1 MMYDTTPDKLA
12 TTLPRSPKSVIAAK
26 PVNLALQGGGS
37 HGAFTWGVLDA
48 LLESGEIDFTSVS
61 GTSAGAMN
69 AVVMSYGLTV
79 GMTEG
84 REAALN
90 KAREVL
96 ENFWRQVSVAAGN
109 TTFQSPILSSPIF
122 NNPLTEWAKAQSSH
136 FDLFTR
142 MISPYQFNPLNI
154 NPLRTVLERTVDFE
168 LLRKKCPI
176 DLHICATHIKSG
188 KARIFTNKEINADT
202 VMASACL
209 PFLFQ
214 AVEIEGEHYWDGGY
228 TGNPPLFPLFT
239 NKESMDILLVQ
250 ISPLSREDIPSSV
263 AEIVDRANEISFNM
277 PLLAEL
283 RAINFVVRQ
292 LEQKNLPRETYRSI
306 RMHVIEAAK
315 TMQSYS
321 ADSKLKTDW
330 SFLCEL
336 RDLGRETAKNWLKK
350 HRDNLGVISTMD
362 IAKHLR

>member
-1 MMYDTTPDKLA
+1 MMYDTTPEKSA
-12 TTLPRSPKSVIAAK
+12 NKFTKSVNSSVKVK

-48 LLESGEIDFTSVS
+48 LLESGEIDFMSIS

-79 GMTEG
+79 GMVEG
-84 REAALN
+84 RDAALN

-96 ENFWRQVSVAAGN
+96 ETFWRQVSVAAGN

-122 NNPLTEWAKAQSSH
+122 NNPLTEWAKAQSNH

-168 LLRKKCPI
+168 LLRNQCPI

-188 KARIFTNKEINADT
+188 KAKIFKNKDLSADAI
-202 VMASACL
+202 MASACL

-214 AVEIEGEHYWDGGY
+214 AVEIEGEYYWDGGY
-228 TGNPPLFPLFT
+228 TGNPPLFPLFK
-239 NKESMDILLVQ
+239 NNESLDILLVQ
-250 ISPLSREDIPSSV
+250 ISPLSREDIPGTV
-263 AEIVDRANEISFNM
+263 AEIVDRANEVSFNM

-283 RAINFVVRQ
+283 RAIHFVVRQ
-292 LEQKNLPRETYRSI
+292 LEQKNLPTETYRSI

-315 TMQSYS
+315 AMQSYS

-330 SFLCEL
+330 PFLCEL
-336 RDLGRETAKNWLKK
+336 RDLGRETAKSWMKK
-350 HRDNLGVISTMD
+350 HHDNLGVTSTMD